1 MVDHVNK
8 VGGAGGVVPQKK
20 LRGAFGAD
28 GAARADSVEISSD
41 VMRLQGMKGI
51 RLDKVMEVRR
61 AIASGTYLTAEKVD
75 KALNG
80 AIDEALGVKRAK

>member
-1 MVDHVNK
+1 MVDHVGK
-8 VGGAGGVVPQKK
+8 IGGAGAVPPKK
-20 LRGAFGAD
+20 LKGVLDAGETQ
-28 GAARADSVEISSD
+28 RADSVEISRD
-41 VMRLQGMKGI
+41 VMRLQGMTGI

-61 AIASGTYLTAEKVD
+61 AIANGTYLTAEKID